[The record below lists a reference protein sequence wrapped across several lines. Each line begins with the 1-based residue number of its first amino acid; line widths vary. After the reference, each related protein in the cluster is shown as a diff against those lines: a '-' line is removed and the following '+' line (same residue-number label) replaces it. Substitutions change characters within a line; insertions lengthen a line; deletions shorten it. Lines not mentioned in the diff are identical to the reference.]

1 MCGIAGYVNLD
12 GAPADADVLCRM
24 IRTLRHRG
32 PDGFGV
38 KALGAA
44 GLAHARLSIID
55 LATGAQ
61 PMTTSDRPLWITFN
75 GEIYN
80 YIELREELLALGH
93 RFATQSDT
101 EVILRAYL
109 QFGEACVHRFNGQFA
124 FAIWDEAARRLF
136 AARDRLGKKPFYYAK
151 GPRAFVFGSE
161 LKALIAHG
169 EIPKRL
175 NPRALDQVLTFWC
188 TTPPETMLADV
199 MELPPGATLVLSGS
213 DVRVSRYWQLEYS
226 SENGHRTEDDYAEE
240 LYALLVDAIRLRMLR
255 SDVPVGAYLSG
266 GLDSTVITTLITRH
280 TDVPLRTFSVTFE
293 DPEFD
298 EGPHQRRVVDAL
310 GLTDHMETH
319 CRAEEIGR
327 VFPEVIRH
335 TEQPVVRTAPAPLYL
350 LSRLVRQHDYR
361 VVLTGEGSDEMLG
374 GYDIFK
380 EAKIRRFW
388 AQQPESRLRPLLLR
402 RLYPYLPALQSQSPA
417 YLRAFF
423 HASPAA
429 LGDPFF
435 SHQPRWEMT
444 SRIKA
449 FFSPETREALDGY
462 SARDALHAQLPAPY
476 GGWKPFAQSQY
487 LESSVL
493 LPGYILSSQGDR
505 VQMAHSVEGRCPFL
519 DYRIAEFA
527 AALPPALKMKV
538 LDEKHLLKKATAGV
552 IPSFVGQRAKQP
564 YRSMEVSSFFDTA
577 RKKARFDYVDE
588 MLDPASLGQRGV
600 FHAPAVGR
608 LVDKA
613 RSGDVIGLKDSMAL
627 VAILS
632 TEIAAAQLLGEP
644 REWMA

>member
-1 MCGIAGYVNLD
+1 
-12 GAPADADVLCRM
+12 M

-38 KALGAA
+38 KAIGSA

-61 PMTTSDRPLWITFN
+61 PMTTVDRPLWITFN

-80 YIELREELLALGH
+80 YIELREELAARGH
-93 RFATQSDT
+93 RFATHSDT
-101 EVILRAYL
+101 EVILRSYL
-109 QFGEACVHRFNGQFA
+109 EYGDACVSRFNGQFA
-124 FAIWDEAARRLF
+124 FAIWDDARRRLF
-136 AARDRLGKKPFYYAK
+136 AARDRIGKKPFYYART
-151 GPRAFVFGSE
+151 PSAFVFGSE
-161 LKALIAHG
+161 LKALLAHG
-169 EIPKRL
+169 AV
-175 NPRALDQVLTFWC
+175 PRRFNTQALDQVLTFWC
-188 TTPPETMLADV
+188 TIPPHTMLADV
-199 MELPPGATLVLSGS
+199 LELPPGATLTVSGN
-213 DVRVSRYWQLEYS
+213 DLRVSQYWQVEYADS
-226 SENGHRTEDDYAEE
+226 DGRRSEADYAEE
-240 LYALLVDAIRLRMLR
+240 LHALLVDAVRLRMLR

-266 GLDSTVITTLITRH
+266 GLDSTVITSLITRH

-298 EGPHQRRVVDAL
+298 EGPHQRRVVEAL
-310 GLTDHMETH
+310 GLRDHMETL
-319 CRAEEIGR
+319 CRAEDIGR
-327 VFPEVIRH
+327 VFPDVIRH

-350 LSRLVRQHDYR
+350 LSRLVREHDYR
-361 VVLTGEGSDEMLG
+361 VVLTGEGSDEVLG

-388 AQQPESRLRPLLLR
+388 AQRPESRLRPLLLR

-423 HASPAA
+423 HASPQA

-444 SRIKA
+444 SRIKIFLSA
-449 FFSPETREALDGY
+449 DSRARLDGY
-462 SARDALHAQLPAPY
+462 SARDELRAHLPAAY
-476 GGWKPFAQSQY
+476 SGWSSFAQAQH

-527 AALPPALKMKV
+527 AAVPPTLKMKV
-538 LDEKHLLKKATAGV
+538 LDEKHLLKKAAEGS
-552 IPSFVGQRAKQP
+552 IPTFVGRRSKQP
-564 YRSMEVSSFFDTA
+564 YRSMEVSSFFDAA
-577 RKKARFDYVDE
+577 RKRARFGYVDD
-588 MLDPASLGQRGV
+588 MLGERALRDAGIFEPA
-600 FHAPAVGR
+600 AVGR

-613 RSGDVIGLKDSMAL
+613 RTGDVIGLKDSMAL

-632 TEIAAAQLLGEP
+632 TQIAAAQLLGEP